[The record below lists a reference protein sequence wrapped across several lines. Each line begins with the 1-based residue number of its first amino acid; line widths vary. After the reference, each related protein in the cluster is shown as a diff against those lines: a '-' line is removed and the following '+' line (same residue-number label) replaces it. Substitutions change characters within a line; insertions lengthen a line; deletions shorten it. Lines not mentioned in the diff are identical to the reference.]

1 MPLAATARGAI
12 REAARLDGT
21 WVLVTNDD
29 TLWPADAADACKS
42 LLVIA
47 LLAAPRHRQTQL
59 CLLERMSRLLM
70 KTDPPHWL
78 RAARTAEGVRNAI
91 REAAEEVGEVTEERP
106 RTVGIEK
113 EPTTGA

>member
-59 CLLERMSRLLM
+59 CLLERMSRCQT
-70 KTDPPHWL
+70 KEDGI
-78 RAARTAEGVRNAI
+78 A
-91 REAAEEVGEVTEERP
+91 
-106 RTVGIEK
+106 VGIEIAR
-113 EPTTGA
+113 EICAAIADRVHGFQVSAPFGRAQIALDVLA